1 MRANLK
7 NGDRD
12 GIGIKKSDD
21 GKISSVIYK
30 NGRLVK
36 QEFKID
42 MPDGEGTHVYPDGS
56 KYVGNFQD
64 GFKHGKGTLTWDGNN
79 GKYVG
84 DFKNGFWHGKGTYAV
99 YRADS
104 HLPNLYYDGEWKY
117 GKRHGNGTE
126 EYSDGS
132 KHVGIFINDVA
143 EGDGTFI
150 FPNGSRCKG
159 YWRDGWVYLSTS
171 QQEEANRINK
181 KIKDL
186 EFKLK
191 QIEKK
196 GLEVNGEKDISE
208 EDRAKMKETIEKIK
222 EAIEK
227 DIKKLKFVLPVLS
240 DNCKKFVKK

>member
-1 MRANLK
+1 LVNLRIFSPLHVDNCVGVEQIEEDRYEGEYKFGKFSGHGTYTWGNGSTYVGGWSSGRMHGYGIYRSADGKTSYEGEFK

-30 NGRLVK
+30 NGKLVD

-42 MPDGEGTHVYPDGS
+42 IPDGEGTHVYPDGS

-104 HLPNLYYDGEWKY
+104 HSP
-117 GKRHGNGTE
+117 
-126 EYSDGS
+126 S
-132 KHVGIFINDVA
+132 
-143 EGDGTFI
+143 
-150 FPNGSRCKG
+150 
-159 YWRDGWVYLSTS
+159 
-171 QQEEANRINK
+171 
-181 KIKDL
+181 
-186 EFKLK
+186 
-191 QIEKK
+191 
-196 GLEVNGEKDISE
+196 
-208 EDRAKMKETIEKIK
+208 
-222 EAIEK
+222 
-227 DIKKLKFVLPVLS
+227 
-240 DNCKKFVKK
+240 